1 LSQEVAKNKKVIT
14 GTVVSNKMDKTVVV
28 SVERK
33 FIHRTFKKVV
43 KRTKKFRCHDEKNE
57 CSVGDFISMRE
68 VRPLSKTKRWNLE
81 KVLKAAQQAV

>member
-1 LSQEVAKNKKVIT
+1 MSQEVAANKKMIT
-14 GTVVSNKMDKTVVV
+14 GTVVSDKMDKTVVV

-43 KRTKKFRCHDEKNE
+43 KRTKKFKCHDEKNE

-81 KVLKAAQQAV
+81 KVLKAARAV

>member
-1 LSQEVAKNKKVIT
+1 LSQEVAANKKVIT

-43 KRTKKFRCHDEKNE
+43 KRTRKFRCHDEKNE

-81 KVLKAAQQAV
+81 KVLKATQAV

>member
-1 LSQEVAKNKKVIT
+1 MSQEAVAVKKTIT

-33 FIHRTFKKVV
+33 FIHPTFKKVV
-43 KRTKKFRCHDEKNE
+43 KQTKKFRCHDEKNE

-81 KVLKAAQQAV
+81 KILKAAQVV

>member
-1 LSQEVAKNKKVIT
+1 MSQEVAKIKKIIT

-28 SVERK
+28 EVERK

-81 KVLKAAQQAV
+81 KVLKAVQAV

>member
-1 LSQEVAKNKKVIT
+1 MSQEAAKIKKIIT

-28 SVERK
+28 VVERK

-43 KRTKKFRCHDEKNE
+43 KRTKKFRCHDEKNQ

-81 KVLKAAQQAV
+81 KVLKAAQAV

>member
-1 LSQEVAKNKKVIT
+1 MSQEVVKIKKIIT

-57 CSVGDFISMRE
+57 CSVGDLISMRE
-68 VRPLSKTKRWNLE
+68 VRPLSKSKRWNLE
-81 KVLKAAQQAV
+81 KVLKAAQAV

>member
-1 LSQEVAKNKKVIT
+1 MSQEAAKVKKVIT

-33 FIHRTFKKVV
+33 FIHPTFKKVV

-81 KVLKAAQQAV
+81 KVLKAAQAV

>member
-1 LSQEVAKNKKVIT
+1 LSQQATAVKKTIT

-33 FIHRTFKKVV
+33 FIHPTFKKVV

-81 KVLKAAQQAV
+81 KVLKTTQAV

>member
-1 LSQEVAKNKKVIT
+1 MSQEVEKIKKIIT

-81 KVLKAAQQAV
+81 KVLKAAQAV

>member
-1 LSQEVAKNKKVIT
+1 MSQEVAKNKKVIT

-57 CSVGDFISMRE
+57 CSVGDLISMRE

-81 KVLKAAQQAV
+81 KVLKAAQAV

>member
-1 LSQEVAKNKKVIT
+1 MSQEVESNKRIIT

-43 KRTKKFRCHDEKNE
+43 KRTKKFKCHDEKNE

-81 KVLKAAQQAV
+81 KVLKAAQAV

>member
-1 LSQEVAKNKKVIT
+1 MSQEVAQNKKVIT

-43 KRTKKFRCHDEKNE
+43 KRTKKFKCHDEKNE

-68 VRPLSKTKRWNLE
+68 VRPLSKTKRWNLD
-81 KVLKAAQQAV
+81 KVLKAAQAV

>member
-1 LSQEVAKNKKVIT
+1 LSQEVAQNKKVIT

-43 KRTKKFRCHDEKNE
+43 KRTKKFKCHDEKNE

-81 KVLKAAQQAV
+81 KVLKTAQAV

>member
-1 LSQEVAKNKKVIT
+1 MSQEVAKNKKVIT

-43 KRTKKFRCHDEKNE
+43 KRTKKFRCHDEKNQ

-81 KVLKAAQQAV
+81 KVLKAAQAV

>member
-1 LSQEVAKNKKVIT
+1 LSQEAAKVKRIIT

-28 SVERK
+28 AVERK
-33 FIHRTFKKVV
+33 FIHPTFKKVV

-57 CSVGDFISMRE
+57 CSIGDFISMRE

-81 KVLKAAQQAV
+81 KVLKTAQVV

>member
-1 LSQEVAKNKKVIT
+1 LSQEVAVNKKMIT
-14 GTVVSNKMDKTVVV
+14 GTVVSDKMDKTVVV

-43 KRTKKFRCHDEKNE
+43 KRTKKFKCHDEKNE

-81 KVLKAAQQAV
+81 KVLKAARAV

>member
-1 LSQEVAKNKKVIT
+1 LSQQATAVKKIIT

-33 FIHRTFKKVV
+33 FIHPTFKKVV

-81 KVLKAAQQAV
+81 KVLKATQAV

>member
-1 LSQEVAKNKKVIT
+1 MSQEAAVKKIIT

-33 FIHRTFKKVV
+33 FIHPTFKKVV

-57 CSVGDFISMRE
+57 CSIGDFISMRE

-81 KVLKAAQQAV
+81 EVLKATQAV

>member
-1 LSQEVAKNKKVIT
+1 MIQEAAVKKIIT
-14 GTVVSNKMDKTVVV
+14 GTVVSNKMNKTVVV

-43 KRTKKFRCHDEKNE
+43 KRTRKFRCHDEKNE

-81 KVLKAAQQAV
+81 KVLKTASTV

>member
-1 LSQEVAKNKKVIT
+1 MSQEAAKIKKIIT
-14 GTVVSNKMDKTVVV
+14 GTVVSNKMDKTLVVL
-28 SVERK
+28 VERK

-43 KRTKKFRCHDEKNE
+43 KRTKKFRCHDEKNQ

-81 KVLKAAQQAV
+81 KVLKAAQAV

>member
-1 LSQEVAKNKKVIT
+1 MSQESVKIKKVIT

-28 SVERK
+28 QVERK

-43 KRTKKFRCHDEKNE
+43 KRTKKFRCHDEKNQ

-81 KVLKAAQQAV
+81 KVLKAAQAV

>member
-1 LSQEVAKNKKVIT
+1 MSQEVAKNKKVIT

-43 KRTKKFRCHDEKNE
+43 KRTRKFRCHDEKNE

-81 KVLKAAQQAV
+81 KVLRAAQAV

>member
-1 LSQEVAKNKKVIT
+1 MSQAVESNKKVIT

-43 KRTKKFRCHDEKNE
+43 KRTKKFKCHDEKNE

-68 VRPLSKTKRWNLE
+68 VRPLSKTKRWNLD
-81 KVLKAAQQAV
+81 KVLKAAQAV

>member
-1 LSQEVAKNKKVIT
+1 MSQETAKVKKVIT

-33 FIHRTFKKVV
+33 FIHPTFKKVV

-81 KVLKAAQQAV
+81 KVLKAAQAV

>member
-1 LSQEVAKNKKVIT
+1 LSQEVEKIKKIIT

-81 KVLKAAQQAV
+81 KVLKAAQAV